1 MEKIAHSPYKSDT
14 LVFVVE
20 DDAQDGPDH
29 VDAHRSLA
37 FVMGP
42 YVRQNALVSE
52 RYTTV
57 HVLRTI
63 EDILGIEPLGLND
76 SSVEPM
82 TAVFDRAA
90 DVWDYRAVVPAVLK
104 TTQLPLPHG
113 NCSNIGP

>member
-1 MEKIAHSPYKSDT
+1 MMRRMARIN
-14 LVFVVE
+14 
-20 DDAQDGPDH
+20 

-42 YVRQNALVSE
+42 YVRQNTLVSE

-82 TAVFDRAA
+82 TAVFDPGGGEDLGLSSCRTGT
-90 DVWDYRAVVPAVLK
+90 VLK
-104 TTQLPLPHG
+104 TTQLPLPTAALR
-113 NCSNIGP
+113 SNLLEP